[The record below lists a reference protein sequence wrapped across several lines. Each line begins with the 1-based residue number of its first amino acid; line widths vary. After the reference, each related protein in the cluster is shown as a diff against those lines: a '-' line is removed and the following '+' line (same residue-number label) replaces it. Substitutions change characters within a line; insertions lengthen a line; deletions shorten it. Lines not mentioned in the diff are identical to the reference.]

1 MAGVG
6 FALRRLAQQDT
17 LTAGVR
23 AYAHAAVISSG
34 PWLLTILALGGV
46 DLIGRGLLEPE
57 ALRRFSLVVIYN
69 FAFSLVTTGPIVMVV
84 TRRLADMIHARE
96 AAEAPGMF
104 LGGLAVVLALQS
116 AIGLAFYGFA
126 VDMRLAERVL
136 AVVGFQLVGGIWLA
150 AAFLSALKSYGTV
163 SASFALG
170 MGCGFLGAALLAP
183 AHGVPGML
191 FGFTAG
197 LLVLFFAL
205 AARILAEYPGPALRP
220 FAFLGEVRRYWEFA
234 LVGLLYNA
242 AIWVD
247 KWIMWLGPGQLTT
260 AGAMPSNPA
269 YDGAMFLAYLTI
281 VPAMAVFL
289 LAVET
294 RFFERYLRFYRAIEA
309 HATFAEIAENHRGI
323 LRELGEGLRNLAVL
337 QGVVCYLAMLVAPG
351 LVGMAQ
357 GGVEMVSIFRFGAL
371 GAMFHLLLLA
381 VMVVV
386 AYFDV
391 RRLLLSIAAVFLV
404 LNAGLTLGAL
414 QLGLGYSGYGYC
426 AAALL
431 TLVYAY
437 SMTASHILRLPYMTF
452 VGNNRGLR

>member
-1 MAGVG
+1 
-6 FALRRLAQQDT
+6 
-17 LTAGVR
+17 
-23 AYAHAAVISSG
+23 
-34 PWLLTILALGGV
+34 
-46 DLIGRGLLEPE
+46 
-57 ALRRFSLVVIYN
+57 
-69 FAFSLVTTGPIVMVV
+69 
-84 TRRLADMIHARE
+84 
-96 AAEAPGMF
+96 MF